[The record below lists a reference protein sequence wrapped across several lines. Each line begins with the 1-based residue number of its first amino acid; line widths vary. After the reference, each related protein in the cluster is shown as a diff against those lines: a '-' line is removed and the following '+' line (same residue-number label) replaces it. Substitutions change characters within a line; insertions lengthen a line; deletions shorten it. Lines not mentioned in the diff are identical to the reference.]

1 MAEREEGHVPCP
13 RPDCNS
19 SDGGKVYEDG
29 SIWCFSCERRSDSN
43 GNPWDYRMNKPTTV
57 ADLLSVPRTDSITKV
72 SSLISNHPL
81 EKLRG
86 ISEKTFR
93 LFDYCAG
100 TFKGQDAQI
109 ANYRDDNGLTTA
121 QHIRYGDKQFAWLG
135 RDKKIKIQLFGQHL
149 GTEGVLIICEGE
161 IDAMSVHEVLH
172 RNRAKQRFVCC
183 SIPDGASSAVKSV
196 KAQLKWVLGFKKVVV
211 FDTDGPGREAASKL
225 PEVMGQPST
234 WLQASPTRMPT
245 RRCRLAMKQPSW
257 PRSTTHPRSGQTRS
271 FMRLICSIKCSILLI
286 EWDCRSLGVAG
297 TG

>member
-1 MAEREEGHVPCP
+1 
-13 RPDCNS
+13 
-19 SDGGKVYEDG
+19 
-29 SIWCFSCERRSDSN
+29 
-43 GNPWDYRMNKPTTV
+43 MNKPTTV

-211 FDTDGPGREAASKL
+211 FLDTDGPGREAASKL
-225 PEVMGQPST
+225 PEVIGPTVHLASGFAYKDANEA
-234 WLQASPTRMPT
+234 LQAGDEAAVLAAINNASKVRPDAIVHAPDLLDQVLNPVDRMGLPFPWSGWD
-245 RRCRLAMKQPSW
+245 RLTGGMKP
-257 PRSTTHPRSGQTRS
+257 GQL
-271 FMRLICSIKCSILLI
+271 FMIS
-286 EWDCRSLGVAG
+286 AG
-297 TG
+297 TGVGKSQVTRSICSQPGQARNHGCVLGA